1 MPNTTDLKYGIYGL
15 RAVTGRR
22 VAATTIE
29 AVRRTLVRKIK
40 RTARLWVRMQATV
53 PVTKKPLGVRM
64 GKGKGAIEY
73 YACAVRPGQVVF
85 EMDRVPRK
93 VALSALDA
101 VQPKFPCRLVFVEWS

>member
-1 MPNTTDLKYGIYGL
+1 MANTFLNKHFWHHSYNVYYTPC
-15 RAVTGRR
+15 
-22 VAATTIE
+22 
-29 AVRRTLVRKIK
+29 RTLVRKIK
-40 RTARLWVRMQATV
+40 RTARLWVRIQATV

-73 YACAVRPGQVVF
+73 YACAVRPGQVIF